1 MKKGLPLTLRYAS
14 VRLRGFLQQEVAGGE
29 IRNASALHWRSG
41 GANLPAVSLEGVHLE
56 QELGVVAGLAQAVD
70 Q

>member
-1 MKKGLPLTLRYAS
+1 MKKG
-14 VRLRGFLQQEVAGGE
+14 
-29 IRNASALHWRSG
+29 ASADPPVCVRQVEG
-41 GANLPAVSLEGVHLE
+41 LPSVGSFASLEGVHLE